1 MTNRTRSTFF
11 DISLRYCFPSRDWWL
26 CFLLICLFT
35 APALGQDS
43 LNNSLER
50 VSAVERSDGLGYVVR
65 YHMQQD
71 VDSFRV
77 HQPYEDLVQMTI
89 YGESIDTANVH
100 LAEDNDIYDEISF
113 HKIPSGIGVDIYLSK
128 NGIHKADAYRDK
140 ASNDL
145 LLGLTQTD
153 EGEILALT
161 EDVDPIIWSQ
171 LNPDSDDMVAGER
184 LESDSLE
191 LVDEEYYRAKDR
203 MKFDTI
209 VIDPGHGGHDPG
221 SIGYRGVYEKDIVLA
236 IAKKVGGYIEENMPD
251 VEVVY
256 TREDDQLA
264 GADKNPNINAKE
276 SLFERGKIA
285 NQAEGD
291 LFVSIHANKFHTP
304 QPYGAE
310 IFFLGFEEE
319 GSSAV
324 EVMKRENN
332 PMGEE
337 DYDPDEVLPP
347 EEVLA
352 YELQN
357 SSYMATSE
365 QIAGMMEHQFKNRA
379 QRRSRGVKQGRF
391 VVLYQ
396 ASMPAILVETGFIS
410 NPSEQRFL
418 TSEWGQIVVASAIF
432 RAIRDYK
439 EEYEKTQ
446 IHNTN

>member
-1 MTNRTRSTFF
+1 MTNRVRSTFF
-11 DISLRYCFPSRDWWL
+11 GISSRYCRPSRDWWL
-26 CFLLICLFT
+26 CFLIICLFS
-35 APALGQDS
+35 APSLAQD
-43 LNNSLER
+43 NPDNSLER
-50 VSAVERSDGLGYVVR
+50 VSAVERSDGQGYVVR
-65 YHMQQD
+65 YHMQQRP
-71 VDSFRV
+71 DSFRV
-77 HQPYEDLVQMTI
+77 HQPQADLVQMAI
-89 YGESIDTANVH
+89 YSKSIDTTNVH
-100 LAEDNDIYDEISF
+100 LAEENDIYDEISF
-113 HKIPSGIGVDIYLSK
+113 YKIPAGIGIDIYLS
-128 NGIHKADAYRDK
+128 NTGSYKADSYRDLN
-140 ASNDL
+140 SEDL
-145 LLGLTQTD
+145 LLGLTRTD
-153 EGEILALT
+153 IEEITALT
-161 EDVDPIIWSQ
+161 SDVEPIIWNR
-171 LNPDSDDMVAGER
+171 LNPDAEDMIVSER
-184 LESDSLE
+184 LESDSIVR
-191 LVDEEYYRAKDR
+191 VDEDYNRAKDR

-209 VIDPGHGGHDPG
+209 IIDPGHGGHDPG
-221 SIGYRGVYEKDIVLA
+221 SIGYRGVHEKDIVLA

-285 NQAEGD
+285 NQSEGD

-332 PMGEE
+332 PMGEA
-337 DYDPDEVLPP
+337 DYDPDEVLSP
-347 EEVLA
+347 EELLT

-365 QIAGMMEHQFKNRA
+365 QIAGMMEHQFRNRA

-418 TSEWGQIVVASAIF
+418 TSDWGQVVIASAIF

-439 EEYEKTQ
+439 EDYEKRQ
-446 IHNTN
+446 NYNTN